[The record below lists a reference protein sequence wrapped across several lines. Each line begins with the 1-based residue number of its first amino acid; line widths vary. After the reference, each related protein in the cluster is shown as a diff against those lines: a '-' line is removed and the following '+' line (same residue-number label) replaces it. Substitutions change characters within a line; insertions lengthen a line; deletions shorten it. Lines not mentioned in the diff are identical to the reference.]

1 MAYQNFIPN
10 VWNAGI
16 DRELERLCV
25 FVEDCN
31 TKYEGTVKKLGESVT
46 ILGVGKP
53 TIKRIAKANRNQDI
67 DGPEEIQDTSVIMY
81 INQIAYFNYLVGD
94 IDKAQATE
102 GVMEALEQETSEA
115 LANEVDKHISSCAVD
130 SSVPKLYGN
139 TPVKV
144 VAKESEVAE
153 GSEYVLDIIDKAIE
167 KLQENDVKIDST
179 KIVITLSP
187 RFYRL
192 FKKAYRIEDTDNS
205 KILKNGKVCDYG
217 NVIVKLSN
225 NTCRT
230 NSAGAIVEEKNR
242 ANSDIDNIMIRTQ
255 RAIAFA
261 KPLTH
266 TEPYRPERK
275 FADAVKGFILFDAKV
290 VRPKEIININ
300 VKYE

>member
-1 MAYQNFIPN
+1 MSYQNFIPN

-16 DRELERLCV
+16 NRELERLCV

-31 TKYEGTVKKLGESVT
+31 TNYEGSVKKQGESVT

-53 TIKRIAKANRNQDI
+53 QIHRISKADRNNDI
-67 DGPEEIQDTSVIMY
+67 IGPEEIEDTSEIMY

-94 IDKAQATE
+94 VDKAQATA

-115 LANEVDKHISSCAVD
+115 LANEVDSYIAGFAVD
-130 SSVPKLYGN
+130 DSVPKLYNAGA
-139 TPVKV
+139 VKI
-144 VAKESEVAE
+144 VAKESEAVDGAV
-153 GSEYVLDIIDKAIE
+153 YVLDALDEAIQ
-167 KLQENDVKIDST
+167 KLQENDVKDST
-179 KIVITLSP
+179 KVVVTVSP

-192 FKKAYRIEDTDNS
+192 FKKAYRTEDTNNS
-205 KILKNGKVCDYG
+205 GILKNGKVCEYG
-217 NVIVKLSN
+217 NVTVKLSN
-225 NTCRT
+225 NVNYDSGT
-230 NSAGAIVEEKNR
+230 
-242 ANSDIDNIMIRTQ
+242 DNIMIRTQ

-290 VRPKEIININ
+290 VRPKEIVNIN
-300 VKYE
+300 VKYS